1 LLKRRLAVTIV
12 AIALVLACAGCG
24 KTETWI
30 FDFATASETEDWV
43 HEEYDD
49 GSATLVT
56 DMGLKLDNH
65 SVCSP
70 VAFTGDFT
78 VTVDLFLDTDAS
90 NCAYFECYICDGQ
103 FWEPDNMI
111 FSCFENI
118 GTDDDGESLMVT
130 DEGPDRRTEVAGG
143 FGPIPNIVRKGDNV
157 WKLSK
162 TGDYYVIS
170 LNGYRIAKFVSK
182 ECRSDKYYIGL
193 YGYSYGGDVW
203 FKKVKVDYKGSMI

>member
-78 VTVDLFLDTDAS
+78 VTVDLFWTPML
-90 NCAYFECYICDGQ
+90 
-103 FWEPDNMI
+103 
-111 FSCFENI
+111 
-118 GTDDDGESLMVT
+118 
-130 DEGPDRRTEVAGG
+130 
-143 FGPIPNIVRKGDNV
+143 
-157 WKLSK
+157 
-162 TGDYYVIS
+162 
-170 LNGYRIAKFVSK
+170 RIAPTS
-182 ECRSDKYYIGL
+182 SATYAT
-193 YGYSYGGDVW
+193 
-203 FKKVKVDYKGSMI
+203 GSFGNLTT